1 MKKQMQVIVTF
12 LLILSSVMTSVLSG
26 DYINVKAETNDVRVE
41 INESEESEKEN
52 AYEEEDVEK
61 DVEISYK
68 ITGQWDKHYNLE
80 VTLTNLTDEKIDDWE
95 IRVPVNFEI
104 ENIWNA
110 RITEEQDGEYMI
122 HNAEWN
128 QDIPHEGSISFGM
141 TIMGE
146 EEPVLPQYCEMVRMC
161 LGVTDDYDVSYTE
174 YSRWDNHV
182 NGKLTITNNT
192 ERTIED
198 WSLLLESNIE
208 IENIWNASIVD
219 SYELRDGE
227 SDGFCYSLEN
237 VVNNQN
243 IKAGEAV
250 EFGFIAKSSDKVE
263 IFESQLF
270 ELIEDDD
277 EVDYDYEEEEDYDY
291 DELIWDED
299 AFETSEEYVEYINRI
314 DGVTEKSD
322 TYKLRRSAANGL
334 IDQLT
339 PIVGTKYDTIY
350 FGEDADPIQNYLPV
364 GNEIYTLHH
373 SLDDERDAYLM
384 KRKED
389 NTFSDRSNM
398 TGFAH
403 GQTFEQVKYKGNE
416 YYLLAG
422 KASGEFSK
430 NIVFMRRNK
439 FEELFS
445 TKLLNFNDWNKDKS
459 LFTYLYNLEYS
470 NEKSEKLGKLT
481 RTDAALTADGKVLV
495 IWKQLFNK
503 KENSYFNEISFY
515 DMNKVNKFLFK
526 KNKKTMKAR
535 INFKG
540 KYRSNLAKAC
550 IGSIREK
557 YKRRTDNSKRILQP
571 EGSFQAIDVEWVKD
585 NENRLQVYITSGNE
599 NKDLNPHAKA
609 SRKKNLTVMYLD
621 CVLSKGKLKKC
632 TAYRSLVTCNKNG
645 MGDTIKPESTLEIE
659 GCHVMG
665 DSLHYVITPSGKVK
679 KGTQFIYYI
688 PVSSFKE
695 EKNKEKEL
703 KIGKTN

>member
-1 MKKQMQVIVTF
+1 MKKQIQIIITY
-12 LLILSSVMTSVLSG
+12 LLILSFVMTSVLSG
-26 DYINVKAETNDVRVE
+26 DYINVKAEKSDAGLVVYE
-41 INESEESEKEN
+41 SDESEEEDG
-52 AYEEEDVEK
+52 YEEEEIERE
-61 DVEISYK
+61 VEISYK
-68 ITGQWDKHYNLE
+68 IAGQWDKHYNLE

-110 RITEEQDGEYMI
+110 RITDRQEGEYMI

-128 QDIPHEGSISFGM
+128 QDIPHKGSISFGM

-161 LGVTDDYDVSYTE
+161 LGVTDDYEVSYTE

-198 WSLLLESNIE
+198 WSLLLEANIE

-250 EFGFIAKSSDKVE
+250 EFGFIAKSKDKVE

-270 ELIEDDD
+270 ELIEDDG

-299 AFETSEEYVEYINRI
+299 AFETSEEYVEYINRV
-314 DGVTEKSD
+314 DGVTETGD
-322 TYKLRRSAANGL
+322 TYKLRKSATNGF

-339 PIVGTKYDTIY
+339 PIVGTKFDTIY

-373 SLDDERDAYLM
+373 SLVDERDAYLM

-389 NTFSDRSNM
+389 NTFSGETNM

-403 GQTFEQVKYKGNE
+403 GQTFEQVKYKGKE

-430 NIVFMRRNK
+430 NIVFMKRSK

-445 TKLLNFNDWNKDKS
+445 IENLNFNDWNKEKPI
-459 LFTYLYNLEYS
+459 FTRLCGLEYS
-470 NEKSEKLGKLT
+470 NEKSKKRGKLT
-481 RTDAALTADGKVLV
+481 RADAALTADGKVLV
-495 IWKQLFNK
+495 IWKQLFDK
-503 KENSYFNEISFY
+503 KENNHINEISFY
-515 DMNKVNKFLFK
+515 DMNKVNKCLFK
-526 KNKKTMKAR
+526 KDKKTMKA
-535 INFKG
+535 IISFNG
-540 KYRSNLAKAC
+540 KYKNKLARAC
-550 IGSIREK
+550 IGSVREN

-571 EGSFQAIDVEWVKD
+571 EGSFQAIDVEWARD
-585 NENRLQVYITSGNE
+585 HENRLQVYITSGNE
-599 NKDLNPHAKA
+599 NKDLNPHAKS
-609 SRKKNLTVMYLD
+609 SRKKNLTVMYLE
-621 CVLSKGKLKKC
+621 CVLSKSKLKKC
-632 TAYRSLVTCNKNG
+632 TAYRSLVTCDKNG
-645 MGDTIKPESTLEIE
+645 MGDTIKPKSTLEIE

-665 DSLHYVITPSGKVK
+665 DLLHYVITPSGKVK

-688 PVSSFKE
+688 PLSSFKD

-703 KIGKTN
+703 EIGKTN